1 LEHQAEKNRQMLKSS
16 NKRGGVGGGLTR
28 IPTIILE
35 EGEENLD
42 HNASPNMV
50 LLSSHT

>member
-1 LEHQAEKNRQMLKSS
+1 MVKSS
-16 NKRGGVGGGLTR
+16 NRRGGAGGGLTR
-28 IPTIILE
+28 IPTIIIE

-50 LLSSHT
+50 LLSPHT